1 MRILLFGMP
10 GVGKGTQAKILSL
23 KLNIPHISTGDIL
36 RQAVKDETE
45 LGNKAK
51 EIMNA
56 GELVPDSV
64 MIGIIKETFSQP
76 RCKNGF
82 ILDGFPRT
90 VVQAKELDKLIDE
103 LKFSNVIILSITA
116 LESEIIKRLTD
127 RLACKYCKSI
137 FTKDKIDGL
146 KSCPKCNAENSF
158 YQRKDDT
165 VDVIKNRIEIF
176 YSVTKSVLDY
186 YSCKRD
192 VITIDGNDS
201 VENVNK
207 KILDTLSAI
216 FDEIKN

>member
-116 LESEIIKRLTD
+116 PESEIIKRLTD